1 VTPVDVRAYED
12 ADEEA
17 IVALWDARFVEPR
30 PWNQPRELIRR
41 KVGVA
46 RDLFLVA
53 TLDRRIVGAVIAGW
67 DGHRGWLYHLAVAPD
82 VRRRGIGSRLVRAA
96 EALLQARGCPKVNLQ
111 ILASNREVV
120 RFYERLGFQVEE
132 RASMGK
138 RLAVTPATR
147 HAPSRRPACRATAP
161 S

>member
-1 VTPVDVRAYED
+1 MTPVDVRAYED

-17 IVALWDARFVEPR
+17 IVALWDACFVEPR
-30 PWNQPRELIRR
+30 PWNQPRELIQR

-111 ILASNREVV
+111 ILASNRDVV
-120 RFYERLGFQVEE
+120 RFYERLGFAAEE
-132 RASMGK
+132 RVSMGK
-138 RLAVTPATR
+138 RLATPR
-147 HAPSRRPACRATAP
+147 GP
-161 S
+161 